1 MAFANSNKL
10 YTLTNIRLSK
20 LISFAVFFLQFIS
33 VPLFILDPLLDDQMW
48 KANEDLCYCN
58 LFYFV
63 ESIISILTLQSYSLH
78 LG

>member
-1 MAFANSNKL
+1 MAFVNSNKL
-10 YTLTNIRLSK
+10 YTLANIKLSK

-33 VPLFILDPLLDDQMW
+33 VSLFILDPLLDDQMW